1 MKELDALR
9 TIGEVSQIINVP
21 VYVIRFWE
29 KKFDS
34 IKPIKRKGGN
44 RYFDKNQISNLIIIK
59 KLLHEDKYSIQGA
72 KKVLMKNNFVEK
84 EKQILVKEIKQLI
97 NKIKVLVYYNDILI
111 KEEKWNGGKLINTIE
126 YAKVSDIYI
135 IEN

>member
-1 MKELDALR
+1 MKDLDALR
-9 TIGEVSQIINVP
+9 TIGEVAQIISVP

-59 KLLHEDKYSIQGA
+59 KLLQEDKYSIEGA
-72 KKVLMKNNFVEK
+72 KKALRENVFAEK
-84 EKQILVKEIKQLI
+84 EKKILANEIRQVI
-97 NKIKVLVYYNDILI
+97 NKLKDLL
-111 KEEKWNGGKLINTIE
+111 
-126 YAKVSDIYI
+126 
-135 IEN
+135 

>member
-1 MKELDALR
+1 MKDLDALR
-9 TIGEVSQIINVP
+9 TIGEVAQIISVP

-59 KLLHEDKYSIQGA
+59 KLLHDDKYSIEGA
-72 KKVLMKNNFVEK
+72 KKALRENVFAEK
-84 EKQILVKEIKQLI
+84 EKQILAKEIRQII
-97 NKIKVLVYYNDILI
+97 NKLEGL
-111 KEEKWNGGKLINTIE
+111 L
-126 YAKVSDIYI
+126 
-135 IEN
+135 

>member
-1 MKELDALR
+1 MKDLDALR

-29 KKFDS
+29 KKFNL

-59 KLLHEDKYSIQGA
+59 KLLHEDRYSIEGA
-72 KKVLMKNNFVEK
+72 KRVLMKNVSAEK
-84 EKQILVKEIKQLI
+84 EKKILV
-97 NKIKVLVYYNDILI
+97 
-111 KEEKWNGGKLINTIE
+111 EEVRHIIAKLRDL
-126 YAKVSDIYI
+126 S
-135 IEN
+135 